1 MNELK
6 TTLVLGGNESDMES
20 ILKSVKLH
28 IGISETDDHF
38 DPDIILDINSVF
50 SILHQMGVGP
60 EKTFSIV
67 DDKAI
72 WDDFL
77 DDDDF
82 NEVKTYMYLKVK
94 MMFDPPTNSNIMNA
108 MKEQINEFEWRL
120 NVSASNKV
128 TEEDDNEDEE
138 Q

>member
-1 MNELK
+1 
-6 TTLVLGGNESDMES
+6 MES
-20 ILKSVKLH
+20 ILNSVKLH
-28 IGISETDDHF
+28 IGVSVDDDHF
-38 DPDIILDINSVF
+38 DSDIILDINSVF

-67 DDKAI
+67 DSSVI

-94 MMFDPPTNSNIMNA
+94 KMFDPPTNANLLKA
-108 MKEQINEFEWRL
+108 LDEQINELEWRL
-120 NVSASNKV
+120 NVSASNKE
-128 TEEDDNEDEE
+128 TEEDEEDDE
-138 Q
+138 